1 MIQRFIWNEKK
12 EDRICISLP
21 LIFRAKECK
30 SNYSW
35 IHWLYYYLV
44 GSTYYIYEEIKAII
58 IKKKI
63 VPNHYYKKVY
73 NRLQSL
79 YQGSR
84 SIDKYFKK
92 MEITIIKNNVFED
105 REATITWFLNGLDR

>member
-1 MIQRFIWNEKK
+1 V
-12 EDRICISLP
+12 S
-21 LIFRAKECK
+21 
-30 SNYSW
+30 
-35 IHWLYYYLV
+35 
-44 GSTYYIYEEIKAII
+44 STYYIYEEIKAII

-63 VPNHYYKKVY
+63 VPNHYYRKVY

-92 MEITIIKNNVFED
+92 IEITIIKNNVFED
-105 REATITWFLNGLDR
+105 REATIT

>member
-1 MIQRFIWNEKK
+1 LNSLIVLLFSGFNLLHIWG
-12 EDRICISLP
+12 D
-21 LIFRAKECK
+21 K
-30 SNYSW
+30 SN
-35 IHWLYYYLV
+35 HH
-44 GSTYYIYEEIKAII
+44 K
-58 IKKKI
+58 KKKI